1 MPPAPCLSR
10 EPFSPA
16 LWVLAHTPKPQ
27 AHWLLLVQ
35 WGLEAGLGRSL
46 WIIPYVFPF
55 GVYAGERCG
64 GGFVLLL
71 GVVFFFGEEYLT
83 GFGFLNETL
92 RRVGLVY
99 GSAKYRHPGG

>member
-1 MPPAPCLSR
+1 M
-10 EPFSPA
+10 
-16 LWVLAHTPKPQ
+16 PKPQ

-55 GVYAGERCG
+55 GVYAGERCR
-64 GGFVLLL
+64 GGFALLL

-83 GFGFLNETL
+83 GFWFLNETL

-99 GSAKYRHPGG
+99 GSAKYWHPGCSETRFH